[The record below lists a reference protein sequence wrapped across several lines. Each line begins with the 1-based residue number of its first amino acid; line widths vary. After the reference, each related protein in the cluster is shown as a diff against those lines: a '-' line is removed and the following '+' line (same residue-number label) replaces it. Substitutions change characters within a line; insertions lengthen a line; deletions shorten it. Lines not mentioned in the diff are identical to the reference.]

1 MTIADIPGL
10 IEGAHNNKGLGFDFL
25 RHIER
30 TKILVFML
38 DITHKDPLEKYRILE
53 NELNQYRGNAFKDRK
68 RIVVFNKKDCLEQ
81 S

>member
-38 DITHKDPLEKYRILE
+38 DITHKDPLEEYRILE
-53 NELNQYRGNAFKDRK
+53 N
-68 RIVVFNKKDCLEQ
+68 
-81 S
+81 